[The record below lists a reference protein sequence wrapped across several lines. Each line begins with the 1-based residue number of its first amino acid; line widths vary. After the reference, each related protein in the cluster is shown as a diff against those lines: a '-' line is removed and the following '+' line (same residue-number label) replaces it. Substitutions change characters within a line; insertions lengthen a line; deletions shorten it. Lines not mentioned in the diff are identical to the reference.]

1 VLLLEPA
8 PTPYDLRWRM
18 FGTPVRVHPMFWV
31 VAVWLGWDFLAEGGL
46 GYLLLWVVCVFV
58 SLLVHEFGHVW
69 MGRLFGAWGYI
80 VLYTFGGLAV
90 GSKDLRRR
98 WQRIAV
104 SLAGPLLQLL
114 LYVAAALASGLD
126 HRYHFTDGA
135 GGAGPYILEA
145 IGMMILINFYW
156 PLLNLLPVWPLDG
169 GQVAREVCEAVF
181 GRMGVSV
188 SLGISLFVSALLVLH
203 VILSKP
209 GRPFVPFLP
218 PLGLFMALFFA
229 LFCASS
235 FLALR
240 AENQRLR
247 RQGSDDWRWRG

>member
-1 VLLLEPA
+1 
-8 PTPYDLRWRM
+8 M

-31 VAVWLGWDFLAEGGL
+31 IALWLGWDFLVVGGF

-58 SLLVHEFGHVW
+58 SLLVHEFGHVG
-69 MGRLFGAWGYI
+69 MGRLFGARGYV

-104 SLAGPLLQLL
+104 SLAGPLLQLVL
-114 LYVAAALASGLD
+114 FLAAALAYAFD
-126 HRYHFTDGA
+126 QRDHFTDRA
-135 GGAGPYILEA
+135 GGAGPYLAGA
-145 IGMMILINFYW
+145 IAMMRVINFYW
-156 PLLNLLPVWPLDG
+156 PLLNLLPIWPLDG

-181 GRMGVSV
+181 GRMGVAV
-188 SLGISLFVSALLVLH
+188 SLGISLFVSALFVLN
-203 VILSKP
+203 VILSQR
-209 GRPFVPFLP
+209 GRPLVPFLP

-229 LFCASS
+229 LFCVSN
-235 FLALR
+235 FLELR

-247 RQGSDDWRWRG
+247 RGGGDDWRWRG